1 MIVLGFD
8 PGTATTGFGVLE
20 SVNDVL
26 RPIDVGVILTPS
38 DMPTEERLLS
48 IYNDVNTLLD
58 KYNPDTVATERL
70 FFDRNV
76 TNALS
81 VGRAIGVI
89 VLAVA
94 QRGLPWME
102 YTPMQVKTSVTG
114 YGGADKNQIQQMVVR
129 LLGLAEVPKPD
140 DAADALAIDYL
151 FNEAGLHRV
160 EIDIRPENAA
170 SLRVVE
176 KLGLRHEGTKVRFIH
191 IDGAFRDHHI
201 FAITKEEV
209 SGSMLKRLANT
220 QAQ

>member
-1 MIVLGFD
+1 MIILGFD
-8 PGTATTGFGVLE
+8 PGTATTGFGVVE

-26 RPIDVGVILTPS
+26 RPIDVGVILTPA
-38 DMPTEERLLS
+38 DMPIEERLLS
-48 IYNDVNTLLD
+48 IYTDVNTLLD
-58 KYNPDTVATERL
+58 KYSPDTVATERL

-89 VLAVA
+89 LLAVA

-140 DAADALAIDYL
+140 DAADALAIAICHAHSL
-151 FNEAGLHRV
+151 KLKSIGMNQSRGHR
-160 EIDIRPENAA
+160 
-170 SLRVVE
+170 
-176 KLGLRHEGTKVRFIH
+176 KQ
-191 IDGAFRDHHI
+191 
-201 FAITKEEV
+201 
-209 SGSMLKRLANT
+209 KRL
-220 QAQ
+220 QP

>member
-1 MIVLGFD
+1 VIILGFD
-8 PGTATTGFGVLE
+8 PGTATTGFGVVE

-26 RPIDVGVILTPS
+26 RPIDVGVILTPA
-38 DMPTEERLLS
+38 DMPIEERLLS
-48 IYNDVNTLLD
+48 IYTDVNTLLD

-89 VLAVA
+89 LLAVA
-94 QRGLPWME
+94 QRNLPWME

-140 DAADALAIDYL
+140 DAADALAIAICHAHSL
-151 FNEAGLHRV
+151 KLKSIGMNQSRGHR
-160 EIDIRPENAA
+160 
-170 SLRVVE
+170 
-176 KLGLRHEGTKVRFIH
+176 KQ
-191 IDGAFRDHHI
+191 
-201 FAITKEEV
+201 
-209 SGSMLKRLANT
+209 KRL
-220 QAQ
+220 QP

>member
-1 MIVLGFD
+1 
-8 PGTATTGFGVLE
+8 
-20 SVNDVL
+20 
-26 RPIDVGVILTPS
+26 
-38 DMPTEERLLS
+38 LS

-89 VLAVA
+89 LLAVA

-140 DAADALAIDYL
+140 DAADALAIAICHAHSL
-151 FNEAGLHRV
+151 KLKSIGMNQSRGHR
-160 EIDIRPENAA
+160 
-170 SLRVVE
+170 
-176 KLGLRHEGTKVRFIH
+176 KQ
-191 IDGAFRDHHI
+191 
-201 FAITKEEV
+201 
-209 SGSMLKRLANT
+209 KRL
-220 QAQ
+220 QP

>member
-1 MIVLGFD
+1 MIILGFD
-8 PGTATTGFGVLE
+8 PGTATTGFGVIE

-26 RPIDVGVILTPS
+26 KPIDVGVILTPA
-38 DMPTEERLLS
+38 DMPIEERLLS
-48 IYNDVNTLLD
+48 IYTDVNTLLD

-89 VLAVA
+89 LLAVS
-94 QRGLPWME
+94 QRELPWME

-140 DAADALAIDYL
+140 DAADALAIAICHAHSL
-151 FNEAGLHRV
+151 KLKSIGMNQSRGHR
-160 EIDIRPENAA
+160 
-170 SLRVVE
+170 
-176 KLGLRHEGTKVRFIH
+176 KQ
-191 IDGAFRDHHI
+191 
-201 FAITKEEV
+201 
-209 SGSMLKRLANT
+209 KRL
-220 QAQ
+220 QP

>member
-8 PGTATTGFGVLE
+8 PGMATTGFGVLE

-58 KYNPDTVATERL
+58 KYQPDTVATERL

-89 VLAVA
+89 LLAVA

-140 DAADALAIDYL
+140 DAADALAIAICHAHSL
-151 FNEAGLHRV
+151 KLKSIGMNQSRGHR
-160 EIDIRPENAA
+160 
-170 SLRVVE
+170 
-176 KLGLRHEGTKVRFIH
+176 KQ
-191 IDGAFRDHHI
+191 
-201 FAITKEEV
+201 
-209 SGSMLKRLANT
+209 KRL
-220 QAQ
+220 QP

>member
-1 MIVLGFD
+1 MIILGFD
-8 PGTATTGFGVLE
+8 PGTATTGFGVVE

-26 RPIDVGVILTPS
+26 RPIDVGVILTPA
-38 DMPTEERLLS
+38 DMPIEERLLS
-48 IYNDVNTLLD
+48 IYTDVNTLLD

-89 VLAVA
+89 LLAVA

-140 DAADALAIDYL
+140 DAADALAIAICHAHSSKL
-151 FNEAGLHRV
+151 KSIGMNQSRGHR
-160 EIDIRPENAA
+160 
-170 SLRVVE
+170 
-176 KLGLRHEGTKVRFIH
+176 KQ
-191 IDGAFRDHHI
+191 
-201 FAITKEEV
+201 
-209 SGSMLKRLANT
+209 KRL
-220 QAQ
+220 QP